1 MFDFQNQQREFGIE
15 KKRRERRGEERR
27 GKRREGKKEVEKEN
41 ENKQYVIYKS

>member
-15 KKRRERRGEERR
+15 KNRRERRGEERR